1 MMNRPAAEKLNK
13 FLYNSQLRLFILIL
27 FDFSSETR
35 LKLPGVSVST
45 TSIDWQDDSANG
57 LEMS

>member
-1 MMNRPAAEKLNK
+1 VETVKNVENV
-13 FLYNSQLRLFILIL
+13 IL

-57 LEMS
+57 LEKS